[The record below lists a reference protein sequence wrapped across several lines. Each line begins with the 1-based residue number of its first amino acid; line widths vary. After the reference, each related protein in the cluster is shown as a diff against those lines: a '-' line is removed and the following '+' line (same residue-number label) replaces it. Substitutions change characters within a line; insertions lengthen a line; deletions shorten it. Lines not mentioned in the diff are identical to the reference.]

1 MALLRSSKY
10 ALSLNDILNNYLNN
24 ETSYTS
30 EYPENDRTFLKL
42 PKNEIN
48 KSINKHMKEIVPN
61 NVFKNYIE
69 NQANSYDEYISFR
82 RAFSY
87 NYGAILTMNYV
98 MGIEAYLHNYIID
111 LKTGTI
117 ALNDFRLKPNPSKIS
132 PYSVRLS
139 RNILSFITKI
149 HINSGILPAMV
160 STASAFSSYDLK
172 MR

>member
-1 MALLRSSKY
+1 
-10 ALSLNDILNNYLNN
+10 
-24 ETSYTS
+24 
-30 EYPENDRTFLKL
+30 
-42 PKNEIN
+42 
-48 KSINKHMKEIVPN
+48 MKEIVPN

-82 RAFSY
+82 RVFSY

-117 ALNDFRLKPNPSKIS
+117 ALNNFRLKPNPSKIS

-160 STASAFSSYDLK
+160 STAEAFSSYDVK
-172 MR
+172 MK